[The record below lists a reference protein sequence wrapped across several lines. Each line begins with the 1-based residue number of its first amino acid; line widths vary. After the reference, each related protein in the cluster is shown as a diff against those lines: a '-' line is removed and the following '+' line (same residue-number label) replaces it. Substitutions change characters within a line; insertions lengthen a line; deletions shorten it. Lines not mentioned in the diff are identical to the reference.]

1 MSEIKQSTRI
11 QESVLS
17 AWEKKTL
24 VKLAKA
30 QPSWVTSDLLTFIG
44 IIGAVIVALG
54 YGLSSINPAW
64 LWLASLG
71 FVINW
76 YGDSLDGSLARVRK
90 TQRPVYG
97 YYLDHTVDVVNETFI
112 FLGAGL
118 SPYLDMRVAVISL
131 VLYFALTIN
140 VSINAHLRSQFKLT
154 YAGFGPTEFRLLMIV
169 INALLFFFHEQVLGN
184 PVVVGLTYIIP
195 VLLLVIYLV
204 TIINDAKYYAKLDPP
219 KKYNPDNQE

>member
-1 MSEIKQSTRI
+1 M
-11 QESVLS
+11 
-17 AWEKKTL
+17 EKKTL
-24 VKLAKA
+24 INLAKA
-30 QPSWVTSDLLTFIG
+30 QPAWVTSDLLTLIG
-44 IIGAVIVALG
+44 IIGALVVAVG
-54 YGLSSINPAW
+54 YALSTYSPAW

-90 TQRPVYG
+90 TQRPLYG
-97 YYLDHTVDVVNETFI
+97 YYLDHTVDVINETFI

-140 VSINAHLRSQFKLT
+140 VSINAHLRSEFKLS
-154 YAGFGPTEFRLLMIV
+154 YAGFGPTEFRILMII

-184 PVVVGLTYIIP
+184 KVVMYATYVIP
-195 VLLLVIYLV
+195 ALLLAIYLV
-204 TIINDAKYYAKLDPP
+204 TIIGDAKYYAKADPP
-219 KKYNPDNQE
+219 RPYNPDQAE